1 MTDFVDVCALNDIN
15 IDTGVCALVN
25 GQQVAI
31 FRPAATTE
39 LFAIGNFDPFGK
51 ANVFPIMMRH
61 EGYTD
66 NCYTKASVWRCVIL
80 RVLLLYFIFFGYFT
94 SLYLPLQESSCQN
107 LFPNSPMG
115 YHFEFKM
122 ADLYRDAMHI
132 NGTFHNLNYE

>member
-51 ANVFPIMMRH
+51 ANVLSRGLISDVKGYLTVASPLYKQHFVLADGTCLEDDTVTIPTYQVKI
-61 EGYTD
+61 EGD
-66 NCYTKASVWRCVIL
+66 
-80 RVLLLYFIFFGYFT
+80 RVLVAT
-94 SLYLPLQESSCQN
+94 
-107 LFPNSPMG
+107 
-115 YHFEFKM
+115 
-122 ADLYRDAMHI
+122 
-132 NGTFHNLNYE
+132 